1 MSKLWLDL
9 ETYSDIPIDYG
20 VYKYAE
26 RAEITL
32 FSYALDDAPARV
44 WDVANNEPMPAEL
57 AAALNDPAVMLV
69 AHNSNFDRTILK
81 KFYPAAGDPHRWID
95 TLIIVYG
102 LSLPGRLYDLCEVC
116 KLPTDKAK
124 DKDGHR
130 LVLMFCKP
138 RPDGSRFTKATHPE
152 DWARFVNYARLDVEA
167 MREVY
172 RKLPTSVLFSAK
184 IWPEWHIDQLI
195 NDRGMCIDM
204 ELVAAAVTASAK
216 AKENSDLTVQR
227 LTGGKVA
234 TVGQLD
240 ELLKF
245 IMNEYGYSLPDMQ
258 KSTLENRLNDD
269 ALPEPARELI
279 NARLASA
286 KASVKKFQAL
296 QNCTGSDG
304 RLRGCLQFFG
314 AIRTGRWTGRLFQ
327 PQNLPRGSMTPEE
340 VETGIKALKCGLAD
354 YLYDDVNALVS
365 NCIRAAICAPV
376 GSKLVVADLS
386 NIEGRVLAWLAGED
400 WKLKAFREF
409 DAGRG
414 VDLYKAT
421 YGRTFGVDPA
431 SVTKKQRQVGKVLEL
446 AMGYQG
452 GVGAFV
458 TFARGHG
465 VDLEP
470 LADHIFLAMP
480 RDIVADA
487 TGSYEWHVKLNLNT
501 HGLSRKVWI
510 ACECIKNAW
519 RNAHPAI
526 TRFWSA
532 VDSAVRDVICGS
544 VNYKVA
550 GRVTFSRVA
559 GYLVVDLP
567 SGRRL
572 CYPAARMPQG
582 EEKASF
588 CYYGQFQ
595 ASKNWGYIRTYP
607 GKIVENITQAVA
619 RDVLGANM
627 ASVENAGYKI
637 VLSVHD
643 ELITETAD
651 RPEFTAGQLSALMAT
666 PPEWANDLPLAAAGF
681 ESYRYKKD

>member
-26 RAEITL
+26 HAEITL
-32 FSYALDDAPARV
+32 FSYALNDAPARV

-57 AAALNDPAVMLV
+57 SAALNDPAVTLI

-95 TLIIVYG
+95 TLIIAYG

-172 RKLPTSVLFSAK
+172 RKLPTGALFSAK
-184 IWPEWHIDQLI
+184 IWPEWHIDQII

-204 ELVAAAVTASAK
+204 SLVAAAVTASAK

-245 IMNEYGYSLPDMQ
+245 IMDEYGYSLPDMQ

-327 PQNLPRGSMTPEE
+327 PQNLPRGTMNPDE
-340 VETGIKALKCGLAD
+340 VETGIKALKSGLAE

-365 NCIRAAICAPV
+365 NCIRAAICAPA

-386 NIEGRVLAWLAGED
+386 NIEGRVLAWLAGEE

-458 TFARGHG
+458 TFARGYG

-480 RDIVADA
+480 RAVVEEA
-487 TGSYEWHVKLNLNT
+487 TGSYEWYVKLGLNT
-501 HGLSRKVWI
+501 QGLSRKVWI
-510 ACECIKNAW
+510 ACECIKTAW

-532 VDSAVRDVICGS
+532 VDSAVRDVICGT
-544 VNYKVA
+544 VNYKTA
-550 GRVTFSRVA
+550 GRVTFSKTA

-595 ASKNWGYIRTYP
+595 ASKNWGFIRTYP

-666 PPEWANDLPLAAAGF
+666 PPAWASDLPLAAAGF